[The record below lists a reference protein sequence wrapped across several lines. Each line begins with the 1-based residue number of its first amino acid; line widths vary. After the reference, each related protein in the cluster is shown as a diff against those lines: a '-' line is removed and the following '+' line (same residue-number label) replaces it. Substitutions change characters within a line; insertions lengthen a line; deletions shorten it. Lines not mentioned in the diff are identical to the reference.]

1 MSVRILK
8 GLQQVEDAIKH
19 SSKPTLIQFWY
30 DVSQFDPV
38 YHIFHEQ
45 AWRHPKVDFCETYW
59 NPEHPPHVIGTHQIP
74 VTILYRHGKELA
86 SSQTATGAIQD
97 IILKARVESDK

>member
-45 AWRHPKVDFCETYW
+45 AWRHPKVDFCET
-59 NPEHPPHVIGTHQIP
+59 
-74 VTILYRHGKELA
+74 HGKELA